1 MLFLQSAP
9 SQPAAHSHFPALQV
23 PFPHSL
29 PAHRSV
35 VFVVDVAVSVVPVV
49 DVSDVTVVDVWDV
62 TVVVVFALVVVLTVT
77 VVVLVEHIVC
87 KVSLSV
93 L

>member
-49 DVSDVTVVDVWDV
+49 DVWDV
-62 TVVVVFALVVVLTVT
+62 TVVVVVALVVVLTVT